1 MLLQLENSEIIV
13 SVVISDPQSSVHRPL
28 STDSLYVFTPVSV
41 WRDLTGNQL
50 VAETLQLA
58 V

>member
-1 MLLQLENSEIIV
+1 MLLQLENSKIIV
-13 SVVISDPQSSVHRPL
+13 SVVISDPQSSVKRPL
-28 STDSLYVFTPVSV
+28 STDSLYVFSPVSV